1 MGAVRPPARSSRP
14 SLAAAPGEAGAATNK
29 AIWGPAEVDGRS
41 QFPIYHDL
49 GVRIYQAKLDWSQ
62 IAPTRP
68 AHPKNPADPAYQW
81 PARARLRHE
90 GGEAL
95 RDPRG
100 AQVIF
105 SPPWANGGRP
115 SAVGAETARVTREFT
130 AAAAK
135 RYRSVRLWMVW
146 GEPSRQHNFMPLP
159 VPDGRPGPRIYS
171 RILDAAYGALKRVR
185 RSNLVI
191 GGNTFT
197 SGRRPAP
204 QVHQVDAPAEREAA
218 ADGPLRPQ
226 PVHDWRR
233 PSLEEPYVGYGFAD
247 YSDLDTLAGWVDHYL
262 GRGRERPIRLFI
274 SEFTV
279 PTDHP
284 NAMFNFWVTAPHAG
298 QLAVRRASD
307 RQALAADPHAS
318 AGSASTTSRR
328 TARGEPGNETN
339 WGLLDW
345 RATASRPTGRS
356 NAARLSQTRSQSR
369 SPIRLT
375 CTRLGDS

>member
-1 MGAVRPPARSSRP
+1 MSSVRGHSTPWRALSAACALVAAV
-14 SLAAAPGEAGAATNK
+14 LAASPGEAGAATNK

-49 GVRIYQAKLDWSQ
+49 GVRIYQAKLNWSQ

-68 AHPKNPADPAYQW
+68 GHPKSPADPAYQW
-81 PARARLRHE
+81 PAQLDFVMR
-90 GGEAL
+90 EAKRYGMRVAL
-95 RDPRG
+95 
-100 AQVIF
+100 QVIF

-115 SAVGAETARVTREFT
+115 AQWAPNPRAFARFT
-130 AAAAK
+130 VAAAK

-159 VPDGRPGPRIYS
+159 YQRPTGPRIYS
-171 RILDAAYGALKRVR
+171 RILDAAYGALKGVR

-197 SGRRPAP
+197 SGDVRPRKFIKSMRLP
-204 QVHQVDAPAEREAA
+204 N
-218 ADGPLRPQ
+218 GRP
-226 PVHDWRR
+226 PRMDLYGHNPFTWSR
-233 PSLEEPYVGYGFAD
+233 PSLKKPYVGYGFAD

-262 GRGRERPIRLFI
+262 GRGCRRPIRLFI

-284 NAMFNFWVTAPHAG
+284 NGLFNFWTTRP
-298 QLAVRRASD
+298 
-307 RQALAADPHAS
+307 RQAEWLSAALRIANRWPRIHTFGWFSLYDEPPN
-318 AGSASTTSRR
+318 GPGGT
-328 TARGEPGNETN
+328 PGNETN

-345 RATASRPTGRS
+345 RGNRKPSYKAFKHG
-356 NAARLSQTRSQSR
+356 
-369 SPIRLT
+369 
-375 CTRLGDS
+375 